1 MNCQMF
7 STGLSSGDFGG
18 MGRIVM
24 LVGMDQKSC
33 GQMPSSLID
42 EEDGVGSWCRSS
54 SAYSAEKA
62 YSL

>member
-24 LVGMDQKSC
+24 FSRAIVSRHAGNLF
-33 GQMPSSLID
+33 
-42 EEDGVGSWCRSS
+42 
-54 SAYSAEKA
+54 
-62 YSL
+62 